1 MNYLKLFEEFTP
13 NEIVTFNGETG
24 QVISEDGDEIVV
36 RFFKPKRTRI
46 LHKDDVKP
54 QVKCLSQCD
63 RHVVGSGDN
72 RYVKCFSCGKYQRFG
87 R

>member
-13 NEIVTFNGETG
+13 KEIVTVDGEIGQVVSETG
-24 QVISEDGDEIVV
+24 DEVVIK
-36 RFFKPKRTRI
+36 FFKPKRTKI
-46 LHKDDVKP
+46 VDKTKVKP

-63 RHVVGSGDN
+63 KQVVGKGDN
-72 RYVKCFSCGKYQRFG
+72 RYIKCFSCGKEQRFK

>member
-13 NEIVTFNGETG
+13 KEIVTVNGEIG
-24 QVISEDGDEIVV
+24 QVISETEDGIVV
-36 RFFKPKRTRI
+36 RFFKPKRTKVVSR
-46 LHKDDVKP
+46 DMVKP

-63 RHVVGSGDN
+63 RRVVGDEDD
-72 RYVKCFSCGKYQRFG
+72 RYVKCFSCGKEQRFG